1 MNIELPRLLSA
12 RETATA
18 NADWQ
23 KNRRGEW
30 HVEAVLPAAIDR
42 GVPSARTGQADQNRL
57 ERVSLE
63 RVFLEHKERVFRA
76 AYRITGTVSDSE
88 DVVQSVF
95 LKLARRE
102 LGEIGEDIQNI
113 GGYLHRAAVNQA
125 LDLIRLRRDAQN
137 MPLEDAEITRPMEL
151 SSKPEGEYSPLEL
164 RRWLRQAMG
173 KLGTRSAEMF
183 VLRYIEGRDYTEIAK
198 MLKTSRATVAVTLHR
213 TRSVMKKDFRAYME
227 GSK

>member
-1 MNIELPRLLSA
+1 
-12 RETATA
+12 
-18 NADWQ
+18 
-23 KNRRGEW
+23 
-30 HVEAVLPAAIDR
+30 VEAVLPAAMDR
-42 GVPSARTGQADQNRL
+42 QAASAQSAQTGRAVL

-76 AYRITGTVSDSE
+76 AYRVTGSASDSE

-102 LGEIGEDIQNI
+102 LGEVGDDIQNI
-113 GGYLHRAAVNQA
+113 GGYLHRAAVNAA

-137 MPLEDAEITRPMEL
+137 MPLEDAEITRPLEL
-151 SSKPEGEYSPLEL
+151 SSRAEGEYSPLEL
-164 RRWLRQAMG
+164 RRWLRQARG

-183 VLRYIEGRDYTEIAK
+183 VLRYIEGRDNSEIAK

-213 TRSVMKKDFRAYME
+213 TRSLLKKDFRAYME
-227 GSK
+227 GNK

>member
-1 MNIELPRLLSA
+1 
-12 RETATA
+12 
-18 NADWQ
+18 
-23 KNRRGEW
+23 
-30 HVEAVLPAAIDR
+30 VEAVLPAAIDK
-42 GVPSARTGQADQNRL
+42 GVPTVRSVGASPDVL

-76 AYRITGTVSDSE
+76 AYRVTGTVSDSE

-102 LGEIGEDIQNI
+102 LGEVGDDIQNI
-113 GGYLHRAAVNQA
+113 GGYLHRAAVNAA
-125 LDLIRLRRDAQN
+125 LDVIRLRRDAQN
-137 MPLEDAEITRPMEL
+137 MALEDAEVSRPLEL
-151 SSKPEGEYSPLEL
+151 SSPAEGEYSPLEL
-164 RRWLRQAMG
+164 RRWLRQAIS

-183 VLRYIEGRDYTEIAK
+183 VLRYIEGRDNSEIAK

-213 TRSVMKKDFRAYME
+213 TRSLLKNDFRAYME